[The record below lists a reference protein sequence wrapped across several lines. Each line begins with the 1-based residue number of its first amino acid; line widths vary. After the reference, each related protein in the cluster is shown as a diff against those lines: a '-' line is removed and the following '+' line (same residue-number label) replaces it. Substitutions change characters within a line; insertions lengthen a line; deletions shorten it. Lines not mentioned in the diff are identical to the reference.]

1 VIVLLPALAIQL
13 SFAELEIVFL
23 STPKLQVLE
32 ALPLLHRFKPLSHP
46 VLGPRKLGCLPD
58 GYILDV
64 FS

>member
-23 STPKLQVLE
+23 STPKLQV
-32 ALPLLHRFKPLSHP
+32 KPLSHP